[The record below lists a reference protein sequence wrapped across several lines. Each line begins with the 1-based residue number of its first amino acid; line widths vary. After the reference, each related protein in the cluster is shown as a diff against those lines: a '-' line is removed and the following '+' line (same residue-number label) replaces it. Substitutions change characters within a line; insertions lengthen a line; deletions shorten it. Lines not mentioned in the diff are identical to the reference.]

1 VFFTDVRIPDANRLD
16 EIGNGWM
23 VALTTLMNERASIG
37 AGGGASAIHELI
49 SLAKRMQID
58 GKPAI
63 EQSAVQEKL
72 ADFLVRARGLKYT
85 GLRTLTALSQG
96 RIPGPEASLGKLVG
110 AVLGQDMAAFGMELQ
125 GMAGAVADPD
135 VSEDAAKWQ
144 GRYMGFPG
152 LRIAGG
158 TDEVLRNIISERVLG
173 LPPEIRVDKNV
184 PFKDIPTGS

>member
-1 VFFTDVRIPDANRLD
+1 
-16 EIGNGWM
+16 M
-23 VALTTLMNERASIG
+23 C

-49 SLAKRMQID
+49 ELAKRIEVD

-63 EQSAVQEKL
+63 EQSAVQERI
-72 ADFLVRARGLKYT
+72 ADFLVKARGLRYT

-96 RIPGPEASLGKLVG
+96 KIPGPEASLGKLVG

-125 GMAGAVADPD
+125 GMSAAVTDA
-135 VSEDAAKWQ
+135 SIAEDGGTWQ
-144 GRYMGFPG
+144 ARYLGFPG

-173 LPPEIRVDKNV
+173 MPPEIRVDKNV
-184 PFKDIPTGS
+184 PFKDIPSGT